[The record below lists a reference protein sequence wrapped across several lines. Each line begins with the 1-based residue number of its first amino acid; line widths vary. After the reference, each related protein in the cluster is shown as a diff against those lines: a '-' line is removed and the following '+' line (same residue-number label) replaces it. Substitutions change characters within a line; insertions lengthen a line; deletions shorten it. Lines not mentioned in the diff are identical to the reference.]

1 MEFRATSLL
10 PSLFRRSKRI
20 LSAPV
25 VETATLVAI
34 AKNED
39 TYIPEW
45 IAHHLAVGFS
55 KIIVYD
61 DSSTDATLEV
71 LKNISQT
78 CDAVRV
84 KAVGS
89 VGIDES
95 PQTTSYNDALQEIQT
110 DWTMFLDID
119 EFLVPYRDYSIGAY
133 LMRAP
138 SDVSS
143 VHVNWRGFGSSGLT
157 TKSYDLVVEA
167 FTRCAPPSW
176 SNHYHFKSI
185 ARTALIEKV
194 YIHNLDTTSGRRV
207 LSDFGDFE
215 TLNNGM
221 SNRIA
226 YDGIQINHYQSKTYE
241 EFRARMERGDANYH
255 PSHELKRRDGS
266 YDRFS
271 QIDRNEEEDYAA
283 SVFKARFER
292 FYAQIGAQAR

>member
-10 PSLFRRSKRI
+10 PSLFRRSKRVPP
-20 LSAPV
+20 APV
-25 VETATLVAI
+25 IETATLVAI
-34 AKNED
+34 AKNEGP
-39 TYIPEW
+39 YVPEW

-61 DSSTDATLEV
+61 DGSTDDTLDV
-71 LKNISQT
+71 LKHIARI
-78 CDAVRV
+78 CRAVSV
-84 KAVGS
+84 KAVGPI
-89 VGIDES
+89 GIDES
-95 PQTTSYNDALQEIQT
+95 PQTMSYNDAVREIRT

-143 VHVNWRGFGSSGLT
+143 VHVNWRGFGSSGLA
-157 TKSYDLVVEA
+157 TKDYDLVVEA

-194 YIHNLDTTSGRRV
+194 YIHNLDTVSGRRV
-207 LSDFGDFE
+207 LSDFGEFE
-215 TLNNGM
+215 THNNGM
-221 SNRIA
+221 SSRIA

-241 EFRARMERGDANYH
+241 EFKARMERGDANYH
-255 PSHELKRRDGS
+255 PTHDLKRRDGS

-271 QIDRNEEEDYAA
+271 QLDRNEEEDYAA

-292 FYAQIGAQAR
+292 FYAQINAQAR

>member
-1 MEFRATSLL
+1 MEFRATNLL
-10 PSLFRRSKRI
+10 PSLFRRSKRV
-20 LSAPV
+20 LPAPV
-25 VETATLVAI
+25 IETATLVAI
-34 AKNED
+34 AKNEGA
-39 TYIPEW
+39 YVAEW
-45 IAHHLAVGFS
+45 VTHHLAVGFS

-61 DSSTDATLEV
+61 DGSTDDTFEV
-71 LKNISQT
+71 LRNISRI
-78 CDAVRV
+78 CRAVSV

-89 VGIDES
+89 IGLNES
-95 PQTTSYNDALQEIQT
+95 PQTVSYNDAVREIRT
-110 DWTMFLDID
+110 DWTMFLDVD
-119 EFLVPYRDYSIGAY
+119 EFLIPYRDHSIGAY

-157 TKSYDLVVEA
+157 TRNYDLVVEA
-167 FTRCAPPSW
+167 FTRCAPPNW

-185 ARTALIEKV
+185 ARTALIKKV
-194 YIHNLDTTSGRRV
+194 YIHNLDTASGRRV

-255 PSHELKRRDGS
+255 PTHELKRRDGS
-266 YDRFS
+266 FDRFS
-271 QIDRNEEEDYAA
+271 QIDRNEEEDHAA
-283 SVFKARFER
+283 AVFKARFEGL
-292 FYAQIGAQAR
+292 YARINAQAR

>member
-10 PSLFRRSKRI
+10 PSLFRRSKRVV
-20 LSAPV
+20 SAPV
-25 VETATLVAI
+25 VETVTLVAI

-61 DSSTDATLEV
+61 DGSTDNTLEV
-71 LKNISQT
+71 LKHIARM
-78 CDAVRV
+78 CDAVSV
-84 KAVGS
+84 KEVGS
-89 VGIDES
+89 VGINES
-95 PQTTSYNDALQEIQT
+95 PQTKSYNDAVQDIKT

-157 TKSYDLVVEA
+157 TKNYDLVVEA
-167 FTRCAPPSW
+167 FTRCAPPNW
-176 SNHYHFKSI
+176 SNHYHFKSV
-185 ARTALIEKV
+185 ARTAFIEKV
-194 YIHNLDTTSGRRV
+194 YIHNVDTKSGRRV

-215 TLNNGM
+215 TLNNGI
-221 SNRIA
+221 SNRIV
-226 YDGIQINHYQSKTYE
+226 YEGIQINHYQCKTYE
-241 EFRARMERGDANYH
+241 EFRARMEQGDANYH
-255 PSHELKRRDGS
+255 STHEFKRRDGS
-266 YDRFS
+266 YRRFLEL
-271 QIDRNEEEDYAA
+271 DRNEEEDYAA

-292 FYAQIGAQAR
+292 FYAQIGVPAR